1 MDSIHCGTFRRPAG
15 SGVRADRL
23 RLIIADTA
31 LVPDDG
37 GTAGSRTTPS
47 TVPAI
52 RKACAAARQLL
63 LDTAAATFNVDATTL
78 SVREGEVE
86 GLGSGGQFSFVDL
99 ASEKHADALKRDV
112 APGVALTEVTQWQV
126 LGAAVPRVGRIDIV

>member
-1 MDSIHCGTFRRPAG
+1 M
-15 SGVRADRL
+15 
-23 RLIIADTA
+23 ADTA

-63 LDTAAATFNVDATTL
+63 LDTAAVTFNSDAKTL
-78 SVREGEVE
+78 SVRDGEVA
-86 GLGSGGQFSFVDL
+86 GLGSGGQFSYVDL
-99 ASEKHADALKRDV
+99 AGEKHAPMTEDFLIETLSPFEMTYRGYLALLQHQPDERRNT
-112 APGVALTEVTQWQV
+112 PSQV
-126 LGAAVPRVGRIDIV
+126 GGTSRT